1 MRTMLNLFAEARGR
15 AHVAVFHEFAAGL
28 ARMMRQ
34 RKPTARVR
42 AVGQ

>member
-1 MRTMLNLFAEARGR
+1 MRTILTLFAGARGEG
-15 AHVAVFHEFAAGL
+15 HVAVFHEFAEGL